1 MPSNLR
7 VSKFIFGV
15 VFFMGFSFEII
26 TIVLLTK
33 KPMISRKNALISKFI
48 IHKVGNKFNNTK
60 NAFSEKLVDFDEPS
74 YDLMLPFLLRPF
86 GSVVQSYRFNH
97 HANISLNEINSYST
111 QIFNNEEAFIDVSK
125 HIVTHL
131 FEQSTSAQIK
141 TGDVLVVMFEG
152 IEFNEITTNA
162 LGIFKIEN
170 KVNFFQTYLENNSY
184 DVLVQKG
191 ISSKKVD
198 KGCIILNQT
207 DTEGNIILSVDNNS
221 YDAQYWLN
229 QFLNIK
235 YADDANNHTQQYIEL
250 CKDFSTEILK
260 TTYGAQEQNT
270 FLAKTINFFKENE
283 VVNIERF
290 KDDLFEEDKH
300 KNLFDDYKKTFEYEN
315 NIVIKNQFDVAE
327 SVVNIEKKKI
337 KTDIKLD
344 TNIQIKLDIDAP
356 DASAEYLERGYDD
369 EKKMHYYK
377 VFFNVES

>member
-1 MPSNLR
+1 
-7 VSKFIFGV
+7 
-15 VFFMGFSFEII
+15 
-26 TIVLLTK
+26 
-33 KPMISRKNALISKFI
+33 MISRKNASISKFI
-48 IHKVGNKFNNTK
+48 IHKVGNKFNDTK
-60 NAFSEKLVDFDEPS
+60 NAFSEKLVDFDEAS

-86 GSVVQSYRFNH
+86 GSVVQSYRFSH

-111 QIFNNEEAFIDVSK
+111 QIFNDEEAFIDVSK

-162 LGIFKIEN
+162 LGIFKIES

-198 KGCIILNQT
+198 KGCLILNQT

-270 FLAKTINFFKENE
+270 FLARTIDFFKENE

-290 KDDLFEEDKH
+290 KDELFEEDKH
-300 KNLFDDYKKTFEYEN
+300 KNLFEDYKKTFEDEKN
-315 NIVIKNQFDVAE
+315 LVLRNQFDVAE
-327 SVVNIEKKKI
+327 AVVNKEKKKF

-377 VFFNVES
+377 VFFNTEG

>member
-1 MPSNLR
+1 M
-7 VSKFIFGV
+7 
-15 VFFMGFSFEII
+15 I
-26 TIVLLTK
+26 T
-33 KPMISRKNALISKFI
+33 RKNASISKFI
-48 IHKVGNKFNNTK
+48 IHKVGNKFNDTK
-60 NAFSEKLVDFDEPS
+60 NAFSEKLVDFDEAS

-97 HANISLNEINSYST
+97 HANISLNEINSYCT
-111 QIFNNEEAFIDVSK
+111 QIFNDEDAFIDVSK

-131 FEQSTSAQIK
+131 YEQSTSAQIK
-141 TGDVLVVMFEG
+141 TGDVLIVMFEG

-162 LGIFKIEN
+162 IGVFKIEN

-198 KGCIILNQT
+198 KGCLILNQT

-235 YADDANNHTQQYIEL
+235 YADDANNHTQQYIAL

-260 TTYGAQEQNT
+260 PTYGAQEQNI
-270 FLAKTINFFKENE
+270 FLAKTIDFFKENE
-283 VVNIERF
+283 VVNLDRF
-290 KDDLFEEDKH
+290 KEELFEEDKH
-300 KNLFDDYKKTFEYEN
+300 KNLFDDYKKTFEDEQ
-315 NIVIKNQFDVAE
+315 NIVLRNQFDVAE
-327 SVVNIEKKKI
+327 SVVNKEKKKI

-356 DASAEYLERGYDD
+356 DASAEYLERGYDN

-377 VFFNVES
+377 VFFNVET